1 MTLLEALALKSRTS
15 YMELLKLF
23 PNHATLNKE
32 LDALIKDGAV
42 IEHRM
47 TDGNEFELVKGKK

>member
-1 MTLLEALALKSRTS
+1 MTLLEALALKRTS

-42 IEHRM
+42 IEHRCE
-47 TDGNEFELVKGKK
+47 DGNEFELLKGKK